1 MTAWRARALRPL
13 VVLALLGVGCRGGP
27 TSNPTSS
34 RSNPG
39 AIEKTLVTKLP
50 SDYVPQT
57 LVFSQDGRA
66 WAFVTKGEHGQRVV
80 SSKYGASD
88 VHSQTQKLMFAPKS
102 DRLFYWTREL
112 PTDPSVAPVVAMFAD
127 GKTIATE
134 FVATGEMSF
143 SEDGSRWVAAG
154 AALGAEPGKLGDL
167 SLFVDGVQIA
177 RARDMTLPATSND
190 GRHVA
195 HLVKGDDGRVTLI
208 VDGKSGQVFD
218 PPTTECG
225 AAAFNAAPSPDLPLR
240 HIVKYL
246 SDGSLLIVTRDPEGW
261 GVYVDGRKLAGYT
274 RATLDQADAAC
285 LRTSAIVPR
294 LLRVAENAP
303 AVFWWE
309 RVAGDA
315 DVWRVVRNG
324 RPVDD
329 VTCVEPWRHHPPEP
343 SADGTHVVY
352 ACPMRRPDD
361 GDAPEVFLIKDG
373 LRYGPY
379 DNMWGIAPTKDGAA
393 VAYGAARG
401 ATERPWALYV
411 NGEARR
417 SRLASTWR
425 PRLSEDAS
433 TLVWEVSV
441 RDGDRGIFGIDDR
454 TIGSFD
460 EIFWGPE
467 FEPGDRVAWIIK
479 RGRKVTRVSVPLA
492 MAHARGPH
500 AIVVKSPMSSAQTP
514 LPLRPMPAAQ

>member
-1 MTAWRARALRPL
+1 MMSRRSPVLRTLVALA
-13 VVLALLGVGCRGGP
+13 VLGAGCRGG
-27 TSNPTSS
+27 TTSS
-34 RSNPG
+34 RSAAG

-50 SDYVPQT
+50 TDYVPQT
-57 LVFSQDGRA
+57 LVFSQDGRS

-80 SSKYGASD
+80 SSKYGAGD

-112 PTDPSVAPVVAMFAD
+112 PNDPAVAPVVAMFAD

-134 FVATGEMSF
+134 FAQAGEMSF
-143 SEDGSRWVAAG
+143 SEDGSRWIAG
-154 AALGAEPGKLGDL
+154 GAGLGAEPGKLGDI

-177 RARDMTLPATSND
+177 RARDVTLPATSRD

-195 HLVKGDDGRVTLI
+195 HLVKGDDGRVTLV

-225 AAAFNAAPSPDLPLR
+225 MAAFNAAPSPDLPLR

-246 SDGSLLIVTRDPEGW
+246 SDGSLFIVTRDPEGW

-274 RATLDQADAAC
+274 RSTLDQGSSEC
-285 LRTSAIVPR
+285 LKTSAIATR
-294 LLRVAENAP
+294 LLRVAEEAP

-315 DVWRVVRNG
+315 DLWRVVRNG

-343 SADGTHVVY
+343 SADGTRVVY
-352 ACPMRRPDD
+352 ACPTKSPDK
-361 GDAPEVFLIKDG
+361 GDATEVFLIKDG

-401 ATERPWALYV
+401 ASEQPWALYV
-411 NGEARR
+411 DGKARR
-417 SRLASTWR
+417 DRLASVWR

-433 TLVWEVSV
+433 TLIWEVTV
-441 RDGDRGIFGIDDR
+441 RDGERGTFGIDDR

-467 FEPGDRVAWIIK
+467 LEPDDRVAWIIR
-479 RGRKVTRVSVPLA
+479 RGRKVTRVSVPIA
-492 MAHARGPH
+492 IAREPRRPV
-500 AIVVKSPMSSAQTP
+500 AVVAKPPLPSVQTP
-514 LPLRPMPAAQ
+514 LPARSARQ